1 MQDIKQRE
9 EKMQEKRKNTPWREF
24 VKEICSWQPLVL
36 YRHKSWIGRY
46 PNNNRTK
53 QIVNRKIADENR
65 DNLINKWILFN
76 NSLPFF
82 DNLQSLFNS
91 TEIANI
97 IRISDCENADFAD
110 VVVSVKNVYL
120 SFNVTLNSENVFYSL
135 AIRKNS
141 KNIYN
146 SVMVRDES
154 ENIYLGLGIIQSFNI
169 FYSKYIYNSSNIRFS
184 SNMQWCHDCVFCSN
198 LENQSYC
205 IENKVFSKEEYLLK
219 KEKILMQKNN
229 FFQRYLKLTNQW
241 NNFWSQNTNGNY
253 ILLSQDVSFWKFCY
267 KVKNWHNIILV
278 GWTDGDENMVDMFM
292 WWFPS
297 AKNFYWVI
305 WAWWWEN
312 IYNSTMV
319 SFSSNIYY
327 SYSLDSCSYCLWCI
341 WLKNKSFCIL
351 NKQYT
356 KEERYELAN
365 KIFEKMDQD
374 WSLWKFFPP
383 SMNPFYFNDTVAY
396 LIDDTF
402 TKEEVTKEG
411 YLWREEKIAVDIP
424 KNLEIIYTGK
434 KDENDEK
441 GKKGKVLSDF
451 QWFDTNWNR
460 QIDPEILKKV
470 IVDEQGNYYTIQ
482 KLELEFLQKY
492 GLPLPE
498 IHWLDRI
505 KLGFRF
511 K

>member
-1 MQDIKQRE
+1 M
-9 EKMQEKRKNTPWREF
+9 KN
-24 VKEICSWQPLVL
+24 EI
-36 YRHKSWIGRY
+36 
-46 PNNNRTK
+46 
-53 QIVNRKIADENR
+53 
-65 DNLINKWILFN
+65 
-76 NSLPFF
+76 
-82 DNLQSLFNS
+82 NLQWSFFSNLENFFQETPKTSL
-91 TEIANI
+91 
-97 IRISDCENADFAD
+97 ISYRTNENCNFAD
-110 VVVSVKNVYL
+110 NIFWWKNIYL
-120 SFNVTLNSENVFYSL
+120 SFSCWENAENILYSYWVYDNVVNVCNSVSICSNSQNIYCSTDCLNST
-135 AIRKNS
+135 
-141 KNIYN
+141 
-146 SVMVRDES
+146 
-154 ENIYLGLGIIQSFNI
+154 NI
-169 FYSKYIYNSSNIRFS
+169 FFSKFINN
-184 SNMQWCHDCVFCSN
+184 CHELRFCSDTTWCN
-198 LENQSYC
+198 NCIMCDNIENQSYC
-205 IENKVFSKEEYLLK
+205 INNKKLSKEDYEKEK
-219 KEKILMQKNN
+219 KEILSKKEMFLFWYKNIKAEWKS
-229 FFQRYLKLTNQW
+229 Y
-241 NNFWSQNTNGNY
+241 NTDNCTGKRIINCSN
-253 ILLSQDVSFWKFCY
+253 IENWLIVS
-267 KVKNWHNIILV
+267 
-278 GWTDGDENMVDMFM
+278 
-292 WWFPS
+292 
-297 AKNFYWVI
+297 
-305 WAWWWEN
+305 
-312 IYNSTMV
+312 NSTIGRNDFMLSWIDNCSYSYDCFQAGHNTQYMYAV
-319 SFSSNIYY
+319 ANVWTFSEHLYCSVWIDDRCSHIYY
-327 SYSLDSCSYCLWCI
+327 SFLLRSCSYCIWCY
-341 WLKNKSFCIL
+341 WLQNKSFCIL

-498 IHWLDRI
+498 IHWLERI